1 MAALELDYEFGSQEL
16 LEQALTHRSVGR
28 INNER
33 LEFLGD
39 SVLNCLIA
47 DELFRRFPEIP
58 EGDLSRLRARLVN
71 QSTLANIG
79 REMELGQHVRLGSGE
94 KKSGGHRRAS
104 ILADAVEAV
113 LGAVYLD
120 GGFEACRGLV
130 KRWFDQRL
138 DSLPPASE
146 LKDPKTRLQE
156 MLQGRGFDLPT
167 YSVLDA
173 SGADHQRVFTVACE
187 VAALGI
193 SVEATGTSRRKAEQ
207 AAAEIALDAVSG

>member
-1 MAALELDYEFGSQEL
+1 MAALELDYEFGSPEL